1 MQKTQVPIDRYVK
14 VGSINIR
21 YWMMGSENPIIL
33 LHGGQGSVE
42 FWLYNI
48 GTLAKSNCVYA
59 LDMVGSGRSDKPQAS
74 YSLTYQAQFIKDF
87 MDTLEIES
95 ATLIG
100 NSMGGGAALQLAL
113 LFPQRVNKLVLVDSM
128 GFGREIALGI
138 RLTTL
143 PLLIRLLRPSRR
155 LLAPM
160 LKNNFFNPQSIPSE
174 WIELRYPIFALPGR
188 KPALMA
194 MVKTNFHLLGVRSQV
209 FRPILSQLATITAP
223 TLIIWGKQDRIIP
236 VAHAYIAAKTIP
248 NARLHIFDRCG
259 HHPHLEYPEK
269 FNNLVLEFLAFP
281 SRQ

>member
-1 MQKTQVPIDRYVK
+1 MQKTQIPVDQYVRVGPI
-14 VGSINIR
+14 NTR
-21 YWMMGSENPIIL
+21 YWTIGMGNPVIL

-48 GTLAKSNCVYA
+48 GTLATYHCVYA

-87 MDTLEIES
+87 MDALGIES

-100 NSMGGGAALQLAL
+100 NSMGGGAALQFAL
-113 LFPQRVNKLVLVDSM
+113 LFPQWLNKLVLVDSM
-128 GFGREIALGI
+128 GLGREIALGI

-160 LKNNFFNPQSIPSE
+160 LRNNFYDPQTIPAE
-174 WIELRYPIFALPGR
+174 WVELRYPIFALPGR

-223 TLIIWGKQDRIIP
+223 TLVIWGKQDRIIP

-248 NARLHIFDRCG
+248 NARLEIFDCCG
-259 HHPHLEYPEK
+259 HHPHLEYPKK
-269 FNNLVLEFLAFP
+269 FNNLVLEFLT
-281 SRQ
+281 SSISK